1 MQIRNDNFSPAF
13 FPMYYRKLICYTK
26 FMNLF
31 GLFRP
36 TRLTEEARKFQLE
49 LVRQM
54 LTLATSGFGLV
65 AALAWNEMIKEIIE
79 LYIKPYLP
87 QGSGVVSLLIYALF
101 VTLLAV
107 FVTYNLTRIK
117 KQLENRTTPKKK

>member
-1 MQIRNDNFSPAF
+1 
-13 FPMYYRKLICYTK
+13 
-26 FMNLF
+26 MNLF
-31 GLFRP
+31 GLFQP
-36 TRLTEEARKFQLE
+36 SRLTKEARRFQLE

-79 LYIKPYLP
+79 IYIKPYLP

-101 VTLLAV
+101 VTMLAV

-117 KQLENRTTPKKK
+117 KQLENKRDAAKKK